1 MYLLRD
7 HKFISIRKIMGL
19 TGVFLLALCVS
30 FSAQAQHGKTR
41 DVAGM
46 TPIEVSLS
54 HALESRKVN
63 KRALFD
69 HVAIQEFYQAR
80 GQKPFWVGE
89 QGVNGDAQTLYD
101 VIEASWMHGLN
112 PKTYHFQQISA
123 LWGSDDYQSK
133 AQLELLLTDS
143 FLRYARDM
151 SGMRV
156 PASALRLDARHWKQ
170 RQGAVETLA
179 LLSGHGSVS
188 RVLTSIEPKGATY
201 NKLKKE
207 LVRMVETGALD
218 VAPVHKITLN
228 GILRPGNSHRS
239 ILQFR
244 KRLGLPIPTRGKYSY
259 DKELVA
265 AITAFQR
272 ANGLPDDGVIGSQ
285 TVAMLN
291 RSPKDKMYQIIA
303 NMERFRWVDLPSK
316 DDGRFVVVNIPS
328 ATLWAIDD
336 GDVALEM
343 PVIVGKPERATRS
356 FVTQIEGVRLN
367 PTWTVPPTIKRSDI
381 LPKLKQDVS
390 YLENKGIDLLR
401 GYGSNTRRLDPNSID
416 WEEIKWQELRD
427 IRMVQ
432 KPGNH
437 NALGRYRVLM
447 PNKHNIYLHDT
458 NKKQYFSSPN
468 RALSSGCVRMKHPDK
483 MTDFILDAHDDW
495 SKRRTKDVLY
505 SGKKTDVEI
514 TQPIPV
520 YLLYYTAW
528 AGENGRIVL
537 GHDVYKQDR
546 KLIKLLRSIDGFFI
560 PRQNG

>member
-1 MYLLRD
+1 MYLFRG
-7 HKFISIRKIMGL
+7 HKFIFICKIMGL
-19 TGVFLLALCVS
+19 VGVFLLVLCVS
-30 FSAQAQHGKTR
+30 LSAQAQHGKMN
-41 DVAGM
+41 DVVGK

-89 QGVNGDAQTLYD
+89 YGVNKDAQTLYD
-101 VIEASWMHGLN
+101 AIEASWMHGLN

-123 LWGSDDYQSK
+123 LWSAQDYQSK

-156 PASALRLDARHWKQ
+156 PASALRLEAGHWKQ
-170 RQGAVETLA
+170 RQSAAEILTL
-179 LLSGHGSVS
+179 LDRNRSVFI
-188 RVLTSIEPKGATY
+188 VLKSIEPKGATY
-201 NKLKKE
+201 NKLKKA
-207 LVRMVETGALD
+207 LVRMVEQGALE
-218 VAPVHKITLN
+218 AEGPAKISLN

-239 ILQFR
+239 IVQFR
-244 KRLGLPIPTRGKYSY
+244 KRLGLQIPARGKYSY

-265 AITAFQR
+265 AVTAFQR

-285 TVAMLN
+285 TLAMLN
-291 RSPKDKMYQIIA
+291 RSPKDKIYQIIA
-303 NMERFRWVDLPSK
+303 NMERFRWVDLPK
-316 DDGRFVVVNIPS
+316 DDRFVVVNIPS

-343 PVIVGKPERATRS
+343 PVIIGKPARATRS

-367 PTWTVPPTIKRSDI
+367 PTWTVPPTIKHSDI
-381 LPKLKQDVS
+381 LPKLRQDIS
-390 YLENKGIDLLR
+390 YLEDKGIDLLR
-401 GYGSNTRRLDPNSID
+401 GYGSNMRRLDPYSID

-468 RALSSGCVRMKHPDK
+468 RALSSGCVRMKYPDK
-483 MTDFILDAHDDW
+483 MTDFILDAHKDW
-495 SKRRTKDVLY
+495 SKRRTQDVLY

-528 AGENGRIVL
+528 SGDDGGVVL
-537 GHDVYKQDR
+537 GHDVYKQDL
-546 KLIKLLRSIDGFFI
+546 KLIKLLRSIDGFYI
-560 PRQNG
+560 PRQYK